1 MTYSIAVVD
10 DDVDQARLAA
20 DLVTSSSLSRFF
32 SEPLVISPAEVSAA
46 DMNYGHLDVV
56 LMDIEF
62 GEDVPNGIELVR
74 QLFPTGCGTQVIYV
88 TGHIEYCTRVYSTE
102 HVWFLV
108 KPFSQADLDQ
118 ALKQTVSNLKAST
131 TRPISVSVR
140 GTTTLVQPRQISYV
154 ESKRR
159 KLFIHAGDQVLET
172 YGVLEQLAQEL
183 PDSFVQ
189 CHKSF
194 LANLSFVESYSA
206 DGLVLRSGETVPVS
220 QKRRPEVRRAV
231 LDFFRE

>member
-108 KPFSQADLDQ
+108 KPFSQSDLDQ
-118 ALKQTVSNLKAST
+118 ALKQAVSNLRAST

-159 KLFIHAGDQVLET
+159 KLFIHVGDQVLET

>member
-1 MTYSIAVVD
+1 MTYNIAVVD

-20 DLVTSSSLSRFF
+20 DLVASSSQAKLF
-32 SEPLVISPAEVSAA
+32 SEPIFLSPSAFPEVIKKF
-46 DMNYGHLDVV
+46 GHLDVV

-183 PDSFVQ
+183 PGSFVQ

-194 LANLSFVESYSA
+194 LVNLSFVESYSA
-206 DGLVLRSGETVPVS
+206 DGLVLRGGETVPVS
-220 QKRRPEVRRAV
+220 QKRRPAVRRAV
-231 LDFFRE
+231 LGFFRE

>member
-20 DLVTSSSLSRFF
+20 DLVASSSQAKLFGEPIFLSP
-32 SEPLVISPAEVSAA
+32 SALPAVIEK
-46 DMNYGHLDVV
+46 YGHLDVV
-56 LMDIEF
+56 LMDIEL
-62 GEDVPNGIELVR
+62 GDDVPNGIELVR

-88 TGHIEYCTRVYSTE
+88 TGHIEYCTRVYSTD

-108 KPFSQADLDQ
+108 KPLSQADLDQ
-118 ALKQTVSNLKAST
+118 ALKQAVSNLRAST
-131 TRPISVSVR
+131 TRPISVTVR

>member
-1 MTYSIAVVD
+1 MTYNIAVVD

-20 DLVTSSSLSRFF
+20 DLVASSSQAKLF
-32 SEPLVISPAEVSAA
+32 SEPIFLSPSAFPEVIKKF
-46 DMNYGHLDVV
+46 GHLDVV

-88 TGHIEYCTRVYSTE
+88 TGHIEYCTRVYSTD

-108 KPFSQADLDQ
+108 KPFSQSDLDQ
-118 ALKQTVSNLKAST
+118 SLKQAVSNLRAST
-131 TRPISVSVR
+131 TRPISVTVR

-183 PDSFVQ
+183 PGSFVQ

-194 LANLSFVESYSA
+194 LVNLSFVESYSA
-206 DGLVLRSGETVPVS
+206 DGLVLRGGEIVPVS
-220 QKRRPEVRRAV
+220 QKRRPAVRRAV
-231 LDFFRE
+231 LGFFRE

>member
-1 MTYSIAVVD
+1 M
-10 DDVDQARLAA
+10 
-20 DLVTSSSLSRFF
+20 
-32 SEPLVISPAEVSAA
+32 
-46 DMNYGHLDVV
+46 
-56 LMDIEF
+56 
-62 GEDVPNGIELVR
+62 
-74 QLFPTGCGTQVIYV
+74 
-88 TGHIEYCTRVYSTE
+88 
-102 HVWFLV
+102 WFLV

-159 KLFIHAGDQVLET
+159 KLFIHAGTKVLET

-183 PDSFVQ
+183 PDTFVQ

-194 LANLSFVESYSA
+194 LVNLSFVESYSA
-206 DGLVLRSGETVPVS
+206 DGLVLRGGETVPVS

-231 LDFFRE
+231 LGFFRE

>member
-1 MTYSIAVVD
+1 MTYNIAVVD

-20 DLVTSSSLSRFF
+20 DLVASSSQARLF
-32 SEPLVISPAEVSAA
+32 SEPIFLSPSAFPEVIKKF
-46 DMNYGHLDVV
+46 GHLDVV

-108 KPFSQADLDQ
+108 KPLSQADLDQ

-183 PDSFVQ
+183 PGSFVQ

-194 LANLSFVESYSA
+194 LVNLSFVESYSA
-206 DGLVLRSGETVPVS
+206 DGLVLRGGEIVPVS
-220 QKRRPEVRRAV
+220 QKRRPAVRRAV
-231 LDFFRE
+231 LGFFRE

>member
-108 KPFSQADLDQ
+108 KPLSQADLDQ
-118 ALKQTVSNLKAST
+118 ALKQAVSNLRAST

-159 KLFIHAGDQVLET
+159 KLFIHVGDQVLET

-194 LANLSFVESYSA
+194 LANLSYVESYSA

>member
-1 MTYSIAVVD
+1 M
-10 DDVDQARLAA
+10 
-20 DLVTSSSLSRFF
+20 
-32 SEPLVISPAEVSAA
+32 
-46 DMNYGHLDVV
+46 
-56 LMDIEF
+56 
-62 GEDVPNGIELVR
+62 
-74 QLFPTGCGTQVIYV
+74 
-88 TGHIEYCTRVYSTE
+88 
-102 HVWFLV
+102 
-108 KPFSQADLDQ
+108 
-118 ALKQTVSNLKAST
+118 
-131 TRPISVSVR
+131 
-140 GTTTLVQPRQISYV
+140 